1 MMNTT
6 RREFLTRVAAGAA
19 GALLAGSGLAAK
31 ATTDATGIVKLGG
44 KLRVPL
50 IGMGTGV
57 KGMNRSSKLVRMG
70 REAAEACVAHAYDAG
85 VRLFDQADLYGT
97 HALVADILKDKPR
110 DSYVLSSKVW
120 LHKKGIKDYAPED
133 ADVAVKRFLEECKTD
148 YIDLVQIH
156 CMTRLDWT
164 KTFRKQMDLL
174 EKCREE
180 GLIKAHGCSCHHV
193 NGLAAAAEDAWI
205 DVVHARINPYGIMMD
220 GPPEKVVPVLKKVH
234 AAGKGVIGM
243 KLVGEGRYGADSEKL
258 QKAVDYVV
266 GLDCVDAVVVGFEK
280 PAEIDDIKRRVQK
293 ALAAKV

>member
-1 MMNTT
+1 MNTT

-19 GALLAGSGLAAK
+19 GALLSGSGLAER
-31 ATTDATGIVKLGG
+31 ATTDAAGTVKLGE

-50 IGMGTGV
+50 LGMGTGV

-110 DSYVLSSKVW
+110 DSYVLVSKVW
-120 LHKKGIKDYAPED
+120 LHKGGIKNYKPED

-156 CMTRLDWT
+156 CMTKPNWT
-164 KTFRKQMDLL
+164 TTYRKQMDLL

-180 GLIKAHGCSCHHV
+180 GLIKAHGCSCHHF
-193 NGLAAAAEDAWI
+193 NGLTAAAEHDWI
-205 DVVHARINPYGIMMD
+205 DAVHARINPYGIMMSA
-220 GPPEKVVPVLKKVH
+220 PPEKVVPAVKKVH
-234 AAGKGVIGM
+234 AAGKGVIAM
-243 KLVGEGRYGADSEKL
+243 KLVGEGRYGDDDEKL

-266 GLDCVDAVVVGFEK
+266 GLDCVDAMVVGFEK
-280 PAEIDDIKRRVQK
+280 PAEIDDMKLRIQK
-293 ALAAKV
+293 ALAAKA